1 MTRHYQDLGS
11 PSDWIRQIFNQSEPP
26 PRSGST
32 LTSHQYKIN
41 YLCTH
46 SSNIIL
52 QGNQWCHV
60 GCFLRLKLIG
70 FLLRIRLKKPI
81 SDFVVYA
88 FTSIILILNFTIG
101 LLTSFSNP
109 VMSTLCLEAFLRL
122 LSTSSSSNFFLF
134 MERDELRRGVPRP
147 CLEIGAPGF
156 VVRPDGRGTGTGGL
170 GRVVGGKEVIVC
182 LSVLTK
188 F

>member
-1 MTRHYQDLGS
+1 MASRDVS
-11 PSDWIRQIFNQSEPP
+11 
-26 PRSGST
+26 
-32 LTSHQYKIN
+32 
-41 YLCTH
+41 
-46 SSNIIL
+46 
-52 QGNQWCHV
+52 
-60 GCFLRLKLIG
+60 CFLSVKLIG
-70 FLLRIRLKKPI
+70 FLLQIRLKSQSVTLWCYLPI
-81 SDFVVYA
+81 
-88 FTSIILILNFTIG
+88 SIILILNFTIG

-147 CLEIGAPGF
+147 CLEIGAAGF

-170 GRVVGGKEVIVC
+170 GIVVGGKEAIIFC

>member
-1 MTRHYQDLGS
+1 MK
-11 PSDWIRQIFNQSEPP
+11 
-26 PRSGST
+26 
-32 LTSHQYKIN
+32 TSN
-41 YLCTH
+41 
-46 SSNIIL
+46 
-52 QGNQWCHV
+52 
-60 GCFLRLKLIG
+60 
-70 FLLRIRLKKPI
+70 KKKMEKGLNETPAI
-81 SDFVVYA
+81 S
-88 FTSIILILNFTIG
+88 IILNFTIG

-147 CLEIGAPGF
+147 CLEIGPTGF

-170 GRVVGGKEVIVC
+170 GRVVGGKEAIVC

>member
-1 MTRHYQDLGS
+1 MVSCRMFSQVETNR
-11 PSDWIRQIFNQSEPP
+11 I
-26 PRSGST
+26 
-32 LTSHQYKIN
+32 
-41 YLCTH
+41 
-46 SSNIIL
+46 SSKNET
-52 QGNQWCHV
+52 QKQ
-60 GCFLRLKLIG
+60 
-70 FLLRIRLKKPI
+70 I
-81 SDFVVYA
+81 SDFVVYV